1 MKINMCASDTHTYSY
16 LSTSVPRVIPI
27 EEPYV

>member
-1 MKINMCASDTHTYSY
+1 MKINMCANDTHSC